1 MEFIGRQRELDL
13 LRRELDLVGRGGRR
27 PGRCLVL
34 RGRRRVGKSRL
45 LEEFTERSGVPTV
58 FFTAAGAPPVV
69 ELSEF
74 RREALA
80 SDLPGRELFDGVS
93 LDSWEAALRLL
104 ASALPETG
112 PSIVVLDEL
121 PYLVSSEPG
130 FEGILQRV
138 WDRVLSRRPVL
149 LVLVGSDLSMM
160 AALDDYGRPF
170 HQRGTPMIL
179 APLNP
184 ADVGDMLQLDAADS
198 IDAYL
203 VTGGLPLIC
212 ADWSPGMDRM
222 GFLADAFA
230 SPTSALVVSAEL
242 VLAAEFPADAQPRV
256 VLGAVGTGERTF
268 SALQRTTGLPA
279 PSLNRALGLL
289 VRKNIIAAE
298 RPLSTAPSRETRY
311 RVTDPY
317 LRFWL
322 FFLGSRISE
331 IDRGRGDRVLERVR
345 AGWSSWAGRA
355 VEPVV
360 REALLRLEEPA
371 AVGGYWTRNND
382 VEIDLVGADR
392 VPVARRIDFVG
403 SIKWRTD
410 RAFDA
415 RDLADLLRE
424 RDRVPG
430 AGPETPMVA
439 VTRGSVAVEGLA
451 GSYRPADLVEAWR

>member
-1 MEFIGRQRELDL
+1 
-13 LRRELDLVGRGGRR
+13 
-27 PGRCLVL
+27 
-34 RGRRRVGKSRL
+34 
-45 LEEFTERSGVPTV
+45 
-58 FFTAAGAPPVV
+58 
-69 ELSEF
+69 
-74 RREALA
+74 
-80 SDLPGRELFDGVS
+80 
-93 LDSWEAALRLL
+93 
-104 ASALPETG
+104 
-112 PSIVVLDEL
+112 
-121 PYLVSSEPG
+121 
-130 FEGILQRV
+130 
-138 WDRVLSRRPVL
+138 
-149 LVLVGSDLSMM
+149 
-160 AALDDYGRPF
+160 
-170 HQRGTPMIL
+170 
-179 APLNP
+179 
-184 ADVGDMLQLDAADS
+184 
-198 IDAYL
+198 
-203 VTGGLPLIC
+203 
-212 ADWSPGMDRM
+212 MDRM